1 MDTGQTLW
9 PFVLIAAGSGAEP
22 HELAALAARIGR
34 CSLFVQRTRQLL
46 SDRKKESVMRLPS
59 FENSAKMSVVFLDL
73 QHPYCCDVAI
83 RAAMD
88 GAGNRK

>member
-1 MDTGQTLW
+1 
-9 PFVLIAAGSGAEP
+9 
-22 HELAALAARIGR
+22 
-34 CSLFVQRTRQLL
+34 
-46 SDRKKESVMRLPS
+46 MRLPS